1 MPRNTISKPELSEA
15 RQQGF
20 YNISEAAKLSGISA
34 KMIRHYEKIG
44 LIPDSNR
51 TLANYRIFKESDIHS
66 LIFIKRARSLGFSMK
81 RIATL
86 LDLYNDKNRSSADVK
101 KLANQHIR
109 ELEESMQKLQQM
121 TDALREL
128 ADSCHGDERPD
139 CPILEGMSCKM
150 NEKWSL

>member
-1 MPRNTISKPELSEA
+1 MPKSNVNKPEMSEA

-20 YNISEAAKLSGISA
+20 YNISQAAKLSGISA

-51 TLANYRIFKESDIHS
+51 TLANYRIFKEADIHS

-101 KLANQHIR
+101 KLACQHIQ
-109 ELEESMQKLQQM
+109 ELEETMQKLQQM
-121 TDALREL
+121 NNALREL
-128 ADSCHGDERPD
+128 ADNCQGDLRPD
-139 CPILEGMSCKM
+139 CPILEGMACGM
-150 NEKWSL
+150 NKKWSL

>member
-1 MPRNTISKPELSEA
+1 MPRQQTIKPEMSEA

-20 YNISEAAKLSGISA
+20 FNISEAAKLSGISA

-44 LIPDSNR
+44 LIPDSTR
-51 TLANYRIFKESDIHS
+51 TQANYRIFKESDIHS

-86 LDLYNDKNRSSADVK
+86 LDLYHDKNRSSADVK
-101 KLANQHIR
+101 KLASQHIE
-109 ELEESMQKLQQM
+109 ELEETMQKLQQM

-128 ADSCHGDERPD
+128 ADSCQGDHRPD
-139 CPILEGMSCKM
+139 CPILAGMSCELNK
-150 NEKWSL
+150 KWPL